1 MVRKKCERLRK
12 LKEFFPEIYDTIM
25 TERFVL
31 LETTENK
38 KGAEG
43 MKKTKQILTLAT
55 TASLLMGS
63 ISVPAYAATTFVDI
77 STVTWSGF
85 KPFLNQAAELGLM
98 SGYEENGKRYCKPRN
113 NVTYCE
119 AVQLMYSIMKAYT
132 KQDVNDATVTKW
144 KPVIS
149 AYNIPTWAYK
159 ATAYGLENSILTTA
173 ELNKLQGGTKAA
185 NREDVG
191 VIFGKAMDTVKG
203 YDVKSGATL
212 GYADKDAISATAVPY
227 LELLYRVNL
236 MVGDSDNKFNPKKN
250 ITRAEMAVLSVK
262 SYNKL
267 VENKGTETNRKTATG
282 TVTDCKTMQNGDI
295 FLTMTASGSS
305 LSLFG
310 VKGKVTAKYNGQ
322 TIALSDIKTGDTVKV
337 TYEGQYMSSI
347 TVTYSKNGIKQT
359 TEKKYELKDITDSKI
374 TVKDGS
380 TEKKFYLDDDVEIR
394 LDGKKST
401 VSKLS
406 RALEDTSY
414 DVTLTLDKD
423 EYVLKVVAVVNAN
436 NPTDGTV
443 TDVED
448 DKITIKSGK
457 KEYTYTLASDVEV
470 TYNGNTM
477 KFSKFQRNYDDSNF
491 VVSLKLDK
499 NNRVSEIKITSME
512 DDYNGTLTFLNSKRI
527 EFTAGSKTYQ
537 YNLSDDVTVRID
549 GKKSSVSALRESYRD
564 GKAYTISVDT
574 NRDDEVTEILAV
586 SKFSSNNKGK
596 LSKISKRELTIVA
609 KEKDYTYSLA
619 DDVDVTIN
627 GKNRDVSDLIDSYK
641 DYSFN
646 VTLGFDK
653 NGDVR
658 EITAEMADVKEGHLR
673 DLVEDKRTITVTAA
687 GLNIKMDLA
696 SSVTVKL
703 GGESISLTKLNSELD
718 YAYGDSQIYVELG
731 YNGSGEVK
739 TITAFWEDARGEL
752 VSVDRRADEIE
763 VRVNGSKKTFEIS
776 TRAEFV
782 YKLSAAA
789 DALETYEAGEG
800 SEKMNALPTAAD
812 ADDYKRNL
820 RYDEDLYGLQDFL
833 DACSDARDDCTVA
846 LTKDSK
852 GKIVRICAI
861 AG

>member
-1 MVRKKCERLRK
+1 M
-12 LKEFFPEIYDTIM
+12 
-25 TERFVL
+25 
-31 LETTENK
+31 ETTENK

-77 STVTWSGF
+77 NTVTWSGF

-203 YDVKSGATL
+203 YDVKSGAIL

-347 TVTYSKNGIKQT
+347 TVTYSKNGIRQT

-448 DKITIKSGK
+448 DEITIKSGK

-470 TYNGNTM
+470 TYNGSTM

-564 GKAYTISVDT
+564 GKAYTVSVDT
-574 NRDDEVTEILAV
+574 NRDDEVTELLAV

-609 KEKDYTYSLA
+609 KEKDYTYGLA

-653 NGDVR
+653 NGDVC
-658 EITAEMADVKEGHLR
+658 EITAEMADAKEGYLR

-703 GGESISLTKLNSELD
+703 GGESISLKKLNSELD

-789 DALETYEAGEG
+789 DA
-800 SEKMNALPTAAD
+800 
-812 ADDYKRNL
+812 DDYKRNL

>member
-1 MVRKKCERLRK
+1 
-12 LKEFFPEIYDTIM
+12 M

-77 STVTWSGF
+77 NTVTWSGF

-203 YDVKSGATL
+203 YDVKSGAIL

-448 DKITIKSGK
+448 DEITIKSGK

-470 TYNGNTM
+470 TYNGSTM

-564 GKAYTISVDT
+564 GKAYTVSVDT
-574 NRDDEVTEILAV
+574 NRDDEVTELLAV

-609 KEKDYTYSLA
+609 KEKDYTYGLA

-653 NGDVR
+653 NGDVC
-658 EITAEMADVKEGHLR
+658 EITAEMADAKEGYLR

-789 DALETYEAGEG
+789 DA
-800 SEKMNALPTAAD
+800 
-812 ADDYKRNL
+812 DDYKRNL

>member
-1 MVRKKCERLRK
+1 MRSRGQGWNKTEKFSSKRKDSRKKCERLRK

-77 STVTWSGF
+77 NTVTWSGF

-119 AVQLMYSIMKAYT
+119 VVQLMYSIMKAYT

-448 DKITIKSGK
+448 DEITIKSGK

-564 GKAYTISVDT
+564 GKAYTVSVDT
-574 NRDDEVTEILAV
+574 NRDDEVTELLAV

-609 KEKDYTYSLA
+609 KEKDYTYGLA

-653 NGDVR
+653 NGDVC
-658 EITAEMADVKEGHLR
+658 EITAEMADAKEGYLR

-763 VRVNGSKKTFEIS
+763 VRIDGSKKTFEIS

-782 YKLSAAA
+782 YKLSA
-789 DALETYEAGEG
+789 
-800 SEKMNALPTAAD
+800 AAD

>member
-191 VIFGKAMDTVKG
+191 VIFGKAIDTVKG

-574 NRDDEVTEILAV
+574 NRDDEVTELLAV

-609 KEKDYTYSLA
+609 KEKDYTYGLA

-653 NGDVR
+653 NGDVC
-658 EITAEMADVKEGHLR
+658 EITAEMADAKEGYLR

-763 VRVNGSKKTFEIS
+763 VRIDGSKKTFEIS

-782 YKLSAAA
+782 YKLSA
-789 DALETYEAGEG
+789 
-800 SEKMNALPTAAD
+800 AAD

>member
-1 MVRKKCERLRK
+1 MRSRGQGWNKTEKFSSKRKDSRKKCERLRK

-77 STVTWSGF
+77 NTVTWSGF

-295 FLTMTASGSS
+295 FLTMTASGFS

-448 DKITIKSGK
+448 DEITIKSGK

-499 NNRVSEIKITSME
+499 NNRVSEIKIISME

-564 GKAYTISVDT
+564 GKAYTVSVDT
-574 NRDDEVTEILAV
+574 NRDDEVTELLAV

-596 LSKISKRELTIVA
+596 LSKINKRELTIVA
-609 KEKDYTYSLA
+609 KEKDYTYGLA

-653 NGDVR
+653 NGDVC
-658 EITAEMADVKEGHLR
+658 EITAEMADAKEGYLR

-696 SSVTVKL
+696 SSVTVRL

-763 VRVNGSKKTFEIS
+763 VRIDGSKKTFEIS

-782 YKLSAAA
+782 YKLSA
-789 DALETYEAGEG
+789 
-800 SEKMNALPTAAD
+800 AAD

>member
-1 MVRKKCERLRK
+1 MRSRGQGWNKTEKFSSKRKDSRKKCERLRK

-77 STVTWSGF
+77 NTVTWSGF

-282 TVTDCKTMQNGDI
+282 TVADCKTMQNGDI
-295 FLTMTASGSS
+295 FLTMTASDSS

-374 TVKDGS
+374 MVKDGS

-627 GKNRDVSDLIDSYK
+627 GKSRDVSDLIDSYK

-789 DALETYEAGEG
+789 DA
-800 SEKMNALPTAAD
+800 
-812 ADDYKRNL
+812 DDYKRNL

>member
-1 MVRKKCERLRK
+1 MRSRGQGWNKTEKFSSKRKDSRKKCERLRK

-77 STVTWSGF
+77 NTVTWSGF

-267 VENKGTETNRKTATG
+267 VENKGTENNRKTATG

-448 DKITIKSGK
+448 DEITIKSGK

-564 GKAYTISVDT
+564 GKAYTVSVDT
-574 NRDDEVTEILAV
+574 NRDDEVTELLAV

-609 KEKDYTYSLA
+609 KEKDYTYGLA

-653 NGDVR
+653 NGDVC
-658 EITAEMADVKEGHLR
+658 EITAEMADAKEGYLR

-763 VRVNGSKKTFEIS
+763 VRIDGSKKTFEIS

-782 YKLSAAA
+782 YKLSA
-789 DALETYEAGEG
+789 
-800 SEKMNALPTAAD
+800 AAD

>member
-1 MVRKKCERLRK
+1 MRSRGQGWNKTEKFSSKRKDSRKKCERLRK

-77 STVTWSGF
+77 NTVTWSGF

-295 FLTMTASGSS
+295 FLTMTASGFS

-374 TVKDGS
+374 TVRDGS

-448 DKITIKSGK
+448 DEITIKSGK

-564 GKAYTISVDT
+564 GKAYTVSVDT
-574 NRDDEVTEILAV
+574 NRDDEVTELLAV

-609 KEKDYTYSLA
+609 KEKDYTYGLA

-653 NGDVR
+653 NGDVC
-658 EITAEMADVKEGHLR
+658 EITAEMADAKEGYLR

-763 VRVNGSKKTFEIS
+763 VRIDGSKKTFEIS

-782 YKLSAAA
+782 YKLSA
-789 DALETYEAGEG
+789 
-800 SEKMNALPTAAD
+800 AAD

>member
-1 MVRKKCERLRK
+1 MRSRGQGWNKTEKFSSKRKDSRKKCERLRK

-77 STVTWSGF
+77 NTVTWSGF

-149 AYNIPTWAYK
+149 AYNIPAWAYK

-448 DKITIKSGK
+448 DEITIKSGK

-564 GKAYTISVDT
+564 GKAYTVSVDT
-574 NRDDEVTEILAV
+574 NRDDEVTELLAV

-596 LSKISKRELTIVA
+596 LSKINKRELTIVA
-609 KEKDYTYSLA
+609 KEKDYTYGLA

-653 NGDVR
+653 NGDVC
-658 EITAEMADVKEGHLR
+658 EITAEMADAKEGYLR

-763 VRVNGSKKTFEIS
+763 VRIDGSKKTFEIS

-782 YKLSAAA
+782 YKLSA
-789 DALETYEAGEG
+789 
-800 SEKMNALPTAAD
+800 AAD

>member
-1 MVRKKCERLRK
+1 MRSRGQGWNKTEKFSSKRKDSRKKCERLRK

-77 STVTWSGF
+77 NTVTWSGF

-448 DKITIKSGK
+448 DEITIKSGK

-564 GKAYTISVDT
+564 GKAYTVSVDT
-574 NRDDEVTEILAV
+574 NRDDEVTELLAV

-609 KEKDYTYSLA
+609 KEKDYTYGLA

-653 NGDVR
+653 NGDVC
-658 EITAEMADVKEGHLR
+658 ELTAEMADAKEGDLR
-673 DLVEDKRTITVTAA
+673 GLVEDKRTITVTAA

-789 DALETYEAGEG
+789 DE
-800 SEKMNALPTAAD
+800 
-812 ADDYKRNL
+812 DDYKRNL

>member
-1 MVRKKCERLRK
+1 MRSRGQGWNKTEKFSSKRKDSRKKCERLRK

-77 STVTWSGF
+77 NTVTWSGF

-159 ATAYGLENSILTTA
+159 ATAYGLENSILTTV

-448 DKITIKSGK
+448 DEITIKSGK

-564 GKAYTISVDT
+564 GKAYTVSVDT
-574 NRDDEVTEILAV
+574 NRDDEVTELLAV

-609 KEKDYTYSLA
+609 KEKDYTYGLA

-653 NGDVR
+653 NGDVC
-658 EITAEMADVKEGHLR
+658 EITAEMADAKEGYLR

-763 VRVNGSKKTFEIS
+763 VRIDGSKKTFEIS

-789 DALETYEAGEG
+789 DE
-800 SEKMNALPTAAD
+800 
-812 ADDYKRNL
+812 DDYKRNL

>member
-1 MVRKKCERLRK
+1 MRSRGQGWNKTEKFSSKRKDSRKKCERLRK

-77 STVTWSGF
+77 NTVTWSGF

-448 DKITIKSGK
+448 DEITIKSGK

-564 GKAYTISVDT
+564 GKAYTVSVDT
-574 NRDDEVTEILAV
+574 NRDDEVTELLAV

-609 KEKDYTYSLA
+609 KEKDYTYGLA

-653 NGDVR
+653 NGGVC
-658 EITAEMADVKEGHLR
+658 EITAEMADAKEGYLR

-763 VRVNGSKKTFEIS
+763 VRIDGSKKTFEIS

-782 YKLSAAA
+782 YKLSA
-789 DALETYEAGEG
+789 
-800 SEKMNALPTAAD
+800 AAD

>member
-1 MVRKKCERLRK
+1 MRSRGQGWNKTEKFSSKRKDSRKKCERLRK

-77 STVTWSGF
+77 NTVTWSGF

-448 DKITIKSGK
+448 DEITIKSGK

-470 TYNGNTM
+470 TYNGGTM

-512 DDYNGTLTFLNSKRI
+512 DDYNGALTFLNSKRI

-564 GKAYTISVDT
+564 GKAYTVSVDT
-574 NRDDEVTEILAV
+574 NRDDEVTELLAV

-609 KEKDYTYSLA
+609 KEKDYTYGLA

-653 NGDVR
+653 NGDVC
-658 EITAEMADVKEGHLR
+658 EITAEMADAKEGYLR

-763 VRVNGSKKTFEIS
+763 VRVDGSKKTFEIS

-782 YKLSAAA
+782 YKLSA
-789 DALETYEAGEG
+789 
-800 SEKMNALPTAAD
+800 AAD

>member
-1 MVRKKCERLRK
+1 MRSRGQGWNKTEKFSSKRKDSRKKCERLRK

-77 STVTWSGF
+77 NTVTWSGF

-448 DKITIKSGK
+448 DEITIKSGK

-564 GKAYTISVDT
+564 GKAYTVSVDT

-609 KEKDYTYSLA
+609 KEKDYTYGLA

-703 GGESISLTKLNSELD
+703 GGESISLTKLNRELD

-763 VRVNGSKKTFEIS
+763 VRVDGSKKTFEIS

-782 YKLSAAA
+782 YKLSA
-789 DALETYEAGEG
+789 
-800 SEKMNALPTAAD
+800 AAD

>member
-1 MVRKKCERLRK
+1 MRSRGQGWNKTEKFSSKRKDSRKKCERLRK

-77 STVTWSGF
+77 NTVTWSGF

-347 TVTYSKNGIKQT
+347 TGTYSKNGIKQT

-448 DKITIKSGK
+448 DEITIKSGK

-564 GKAYTISVDT
+564 GKAYTVSVDT
-574 NRDDEVTEILAV
+574 NRDDEVTELLAV

-609 KEKDYTYSLA
+609 KEKDYTYGLA

-653 NGDVR
+653 NGDVC
-658 EITAEMADVKEGHLR
+658 EITAEMADAKEGYLR

-696 SSVTVKL
+696 SSVTVRL

-763 VRVNGSKKTFEIS
+763 VRIDGSKKTFEIS

-782 YKLSAAA
+782 YKLSA
-789 DALETYEAGEG
+789 
-800 SEKMNALPTAAD
+800 AAD

>member
-1 MVRKKCERLRK
+1 MRSRGQGWNKTEKFSSKRKDSRKKCERLRK

-77 STVTWSGF
+77 NTVTWSGF

-295 FLTMTASGSS
+295 FLTMTASGFS

-448 DKITIKSGK
+448 DEITIKSGK

-564 GKAYTISVDT
+564 GKAYTVSVDT
-574 NRDDEVTEILAV
+574 NRDDEVTELLAV

-596 LSKISKRELTIVA
+596 LSKINKRELTIVA
-609 KEKDYTYSLA
+609 KEKDYTYGLA

-653 NGDVR
+653 NGDVC
-658 EITAEMADVKEGHLR
+658 EITAEMADAKEGYLR

-763 VRVNGSKKTFEIS
+763 VRIDGSKKTFEIS

-789 DALETYEAGEG
+789 DE
-800 SEKMNALPTAAD
+800 
-812 ADDYKRNL
+812 DDYKRNL

>member
-1 MVRKKCERLRK
+1 MRSRGQGWNKTEKFSSKRKDSRKKCERLRK

-77 STVTWSGF
+77 NTVTWSGF

-448 DKITIKSGK
+448 DEITIKSGK

-564 GKAYTISVDT
+564 GKAYTVSVDT
-574 NRDDEVTEILAV
+574 NRDDEVTELLAV

-596 LSKISKRELTIVA
+596 LSKINKRELTIVA

-627 GKNRDVSDLIDSYK
+627 GKSRDVSDLIDSYK

-653 NGDVR
+653 NGDVC
-658 EITAEMADVKEGHLR
+658 EITAEMADAKEGYLR

-763 VRVNGSKKTFEIS
+763 VRIDGSKKTFEIS

-782 YKLSAAA
+782 YKLSA
-789 DALETYEAGEG
+789 
-800 SEKMNALPTAAD
+800 AAD

>member
-1 MVRKKCERLRK
+1 MRSRGQGWNKTEKFSSKRKDSRKKCERLRK

-77 STVTWSGF
+77 NTVTWSGF

-448 DKITIKSGK
+448 DEITIKSGK

-564 GKAYTISVDT
+564 GKAYTVSVDT
-574 NRDDEVTEILAV
+574 NRDDEVTELLAV

-596 LSKISKRELTIVA
+596 LSKINKRELTIVA
-609 KEKDYTYSLA
+609 KEKDYTYGLA

-653 NGDVR
+653 NGDVC
-658 EITAEMADVKEGHLR
+658 EITAEMADAKEGYLR

-763 VRVNGSKKTFEIS
+763 VRIDGSKKTFEIS

-789 DALETYEAGEG
+789 DE
-800 SEKMNALPTAAD
+800 
-812 ADDYKRNL
+812 DDYKRNL

>member
-77 STVTWSGF
+77 NTVTWSGF

-267 VENKGTETNRKTATG
+267 VENKGTETNQKTATG

-448 DKITIKSGK
+448 DEITIKSGK

-564 GKAYTISVDT
+564 GKAYTVSVDT
-574 NRDDEVTEILAV
+574 NRDDEVTELLAV

-609 KEKDYTYSLA
+609 KEKDYTYGLA

-653 NGDVR
+653 NGDVC
-658 EITAEMADVKEGHLR
+658 EITAEMADAKEGYLR

-696 SSVTVKL
+696 SSVTVRL

-789 DALETYEAGEG
+789 DA
-800 SEKMNALPTAAD
+800 
-812 ADDYKRNL
+812 DDYKRNL

>member
-1 MVRKKCERLRK
+1 
-12 LKEFFPEIYDTIM
+12 M

-31 LETTENK
+31 LETAENK

-77 STVTWSGF
+77 NTVTWSGF

-203 YDVKSGATL
+203 YDVKSGAIL

-236 MVGDSDNKFNPKKN
+236 MAGDSDNKFNPKKN

-267 VENKGTETNRKTATG
+267 VENKGTETNQKTATG

-448 DKITIKSGK
+448 DEITIKSGK

-470 TYNGNTM
+470 TYNGSTM

-564 GKAYTISVDT
+564 GKAYTVSVDT
-574 NRDDEVTEILAV
+574 NRDDEVTELLAV

-609 KEKDYTYSLA
+609 KEKDYTYGLA

-646 VTLGFDK
+646 VTLGIDK
-653 NGDVR
+653 NGDVC
-658 EITAEMADVKEGHLR
+658 EITAEMADAKEGYLR

-752 VSVDRRADEIE
+752 VSVDRKADEIE

-789 DALETYEAGEG
+789 DE
-800 SEKMNALPTAAD
+800 
-812 ADDYKRNL
+812 DDYKRNL

>member
-1 MVRKKCERLRK
+1 MRSRGQGWNKTEKFSSKRKDSRKKCERLRK

-77 STVTWSGF
+77 NTVTWSGF

-374 TVKDGS
+374 TVKDSS

-448 DKITIKSGK
+448 DEITIKSGK

-564 GKAYTISVDT
+564 GKAYTVSVDT
-574 NRDDEVTEILAV
+574 NRDDEVTELLAV

-609 KEKDYTYSLA
+609 KEKDYTYGLA

-653 NGDVR
+653 NGDVC
-658 EITAEMADVKEGHLR
+658 EITAEMADAKEGYLR

-763 VRVNGSKKTFEIS
+763 VRIDGSKKTFEIS

-789 DALETYEAGEG
+789 DE
-800 SEKMNALPTAAD
+800 
-812 ADDYKRNL
+812 DDYKRNL

>member
-1 MVRKKCERLRK
+1 MRSRGQGWNKTEKFSSKRKDSRKKCERLRK

-77 STVTWSGF
+77 NTVTWSGF

-448 DKITIKSGK
+448 DEITIKSGK

-564 GKAYTISVDT
+564 GKAYTVSVDT
-574 NRDDEVTEILAV
+574 NRDDEVTELLAV

-609 KEKDYTYSLA
+609 KEKYFCYGLA

-653 NGDVR
+653 NGDVC
-658 EITAEMADVKEGHLR
+658 EITAEMADAKEGYLR

-763 VRVNGSKKTFEIS
+763 VRIDGSKKTFEIS

-789 DALETYEAGEG
+789 DE
-800 SEKMNALPTAAD
+800 
-812 ADDYKRNL
+812 DDYKRNL

>member
-1 MVRKKCERLRK
+1 MA
-12 LKEFFPEIYDTIM
+12 
-25 TERFVL
+25 ERFVL

-77 STVTWSGF
+77 NTVTWSGF

-203 YDVKSGATL
+203 YDVKSGAIL

-448 DKITIKSGK
+448 DEITIKSGK

-564 GKAYTISVDT
+564 GKAYTVSVDT

-609 KEKDYTYSLA
+609 KEKDYTYGLA

-653 NGDVR
+653 NGDVC
-658 EITAEMADVKEGHLR
+658 EITAEMADAKEGYLR

-696 SSVTVKL
+696 SSVTVRL

-763 VRVNGSKKTFEIS
+763 VRVDGSKKTFEIS

-789 DALETYEAGEG
+789 DE
-800 SEKMNALPTAAD
+800 
-812 ADDYKRNL
+812 DDYKRNL

>member
-1 MVRKKCERLRK
+1 
-12 LKEFFPEIYDTIM
+12 M

-77 STVTWSGF
+77 NTVTWSGF

-203 YDVKSGATL
+203 YDVKSGAIL

-267 VENKGTETNRKTATG
+267 VENKGTETNQKTATG

-448 DKITIKSGK
+448 DEITIKSGK

-470 TYNGNTM
+470 TYNGSTM

-564 GKAYTISVDT
+564 GKAYTVSVDT
-574 NRDDEVTEILAV
+574 NRDDEVTELLAV

-596 LSKISKRELTIVA
+596 LSKINKRELTIVA
-609 KEKDYTYSLA
+609 KEKDYIYGLA

-653 NGDVR
+653 NGDVC
-658 EITAEMADVKEGHLR
+658 EITAEMADAKEGYLR

-763 VRVNGSKKTFEIS
+763 VRIDGSKKTFEIS

-782 YKLSAAA
+782 YKLSA
-789 DALETYEAGEG
+789 
-800 SEKMNALPTAAD
+800 AAD

>member
-1 MVRKKCERLRK
+1 MRSRGQGWNKTEKFSSKRKDSRKKCERLRK

-77 STVTWSGF
+77 NTVTWSGF

-448 DKITIKSGK
+448 DEITIKSGK

-564 GKAYTISVDT
+564 GKAYTVSVDT
-574 NRDDEVTEILAV
+574 NRDDEVTELLAV

-596 LSKISKRELTIVA
+596 LSKINKRELTIVA
-609 KEKDYTYSLA
+609 KEKDYTYGLA

-653 NGDVR
+653 NGDVC
-658 EITAEMADVKEGHLR
+658 EITAEMADAKEGYLR

-696 SSVTVKL
+696 SSVTVRL

-763 VRVNGSKKTFEIS
+763 VRIDGSKKTFEIS

-789 DALETYEAGEG
+789 DE
-800 SEKMNALPTAAD
+800 
-812 ADDYKRNL
+812 DDYKRNL

>member
-1 MVRKKCERLRK
+1 MRSRVQGWNKTEKFSSKRKDSRKKCERLRK

-77 STVTWSGF
+77 NTVTWSGF

-448 DKITIKSGK
+448 DEITIKSGK

-564 GKAYTISVDT
+564 GKAYTVSVDT
-574 NRDDEVTEILAV
+574 NRDDEVTELLAV

-596 LSKISKRELTIVA
+596 LSKINKRELTIVA
-609 KEKDYTYSLA
+609 KEKDYTYGLA

-653 NGDVR
+653 NGDVC
-658 EITAEMADVKEGHLR
+658 EITAEMADAKEGYLR

-763 VRVNGSKKTFEIS
+763 VRVDGSKKTFEIS

-782 YKLSAAA
+782 YKLSA
-789 DALETYEAGEG
+789 
-800 SEKMNALPTAAD
+800 AAD

>member
-1 MVRKKCERLRK
+1 MRSRGQGWNKTEKFSSKRKDSRKKCERLRK

-77 STVTWSGF
+77 NTVTWSGF

-448 DKITIKSGK
+448 DEITIKSGK

-564 GKAYTISVDT
+564 GKAYTVSVDT
-574 NRDDEVTEILAV
+574 NRDDEVTELLAV

-596 LSKISKRELTIVA
+596 LSKINKRELTIVA
-609 KEKDYTYSLA
+609 KEKDYTYGLA

-653 NGDVR
+653 NGDVC
-658 EITAEMADVKEGHLR
+658 EITAEMADAKEGYLR

-696 SSVTVKL
+696 SSVTVRL

-789 DALETYEAGEG
+789 DA
-800 SEKMNALPTAAD
+800 
-812 ADDYKRNL
+812 DDYKRNL

>member
-1 MVRKKCERLRK
+1 MA
-12 LKEFFPEIYDTIM
+12 
-25 TERFVL
+25 ERFVL

-43 MKKTKQILTLAT
+43 MKKTKQILTLAA

-77 STVTWSGF
+77 NTVTWSGF

-295 FLTMTASGSS
+295 FLTMTASGFS

-448 DKITIKSGK
+448 DEITIKSGK

-564 GKAYTISVDT
+564 GKAYTVSVDT
-574 NRDDEVTEILAV
+574 NRDDEVTELLAV

-596 LSKISKRELTIVA
+596 LSKINKRELTIVA
-609 KEKDYTYSLA
+609 KEKDYTYGLA

-653 NGDVR
+653 NGDVC
-658 EITAEMADVKEGHLR
+658 EITAEMADAKEGYLR

-696 SSVTVKL
+696 SSVTVRL

-763 VRVNGSKKTFEIS
+763 VRIDGSKKTFEIS

-782 YKLSAAA
+782 YKLSA
-789 DALETYEAGEG
+789 
-800 SEKMNALPTAAD
+800 AAD

>member
-1 MVRKKCERLRK
+1 MRSRGQGWNKTEKFSSKRKDSRKKCERLRK

-77 STVTWSGF
+77 NTVTWSGF

-267 VENKGTETNRKTATG
+267 VENKGTETNQKTATG

-448 DKITIKSGK
+448 DEITIKSGK

-564 GKAYTISVDT
+564 GKAYTVSVDT
-574 NRDDEVTEILAV
+574 NRDDEVTELLAV

-609 KEKDYTYSLA
+609 KEKDYTYGLA

-653 NGDVR
+653 NGDVC
-658 EITAEMADVKEGHLR
+658 EITAEMADAKEGYLR

-789 DALETYEAGEG
+789 DA
-800 SEKMNALPTAAD
+800 
-812 ADDYKRNL
+812 DDYKRNL

>member
-1 MVRKKCERLRK
+1 MRKIKEIERI
-12 LKEFFPEIYDTIM
+12 FPEIYDTIM

-77 STVTWSGF
+77 NTVTWSGF

-448 DKITIKSGK
+448 DEITIKSGK

-564 GKAYTISVDT
+564 GKAYTVSVDT
-574 NRDDEVTEILAV
+574 NRDDEVTELLAV

-609 KEKDYTYSLA
+609 KEKDYTYGLA

-653 NGDVR
+653 NGDVC
-658 EITAEMADVKEGHLR
+658 EITAEMADAKEGYLR

-763 VRVNGSKKTFEIS
+763 VRIDGSKKTFEIS

-782 YKLSAAA
+782 YKLSA
-789 DALETYEAGEG
+789 
-800 SEKMNALPTAAD
+800 AAD

>member
-1 MVRKKCERLRK
+1 MRSRGQGWNKTEKFSSKRKDSRKKCERLRK

-77 STVTWSGF
+77 NTVTWSGF

-448 DKITIKSGK
+448 DEITIKSGK

-564 GKAYTISVDT
+564 GKAYTVSVDT
-574 NRDDEVTEILAV
+574 NRDDEVTELLAV

-609 KEKDYTYSLA
+609 KEKDYTYGLA

-653 NGDVR
+653 NGDVC
-658 EITAEMADVKEGHLR
+658 EITAEMADAKEGYLR
-673 DLVEDKRTITVTAA
+673 DLVEDKRIITVTAA

-763 VRVNGSKKTFEIS
+763 VRIDGSKKTFEIS

-789 DALETYEAGEG
+789 DE
-800 SEKMNALPTAAD
+800 
-812 ADDYKRNL
+812 DDYKRNL

>member
-1 MVRKKCERLRK
+1 MRSRGQGWNKTEKFSSKRKDSRKKCERLRK

-77 STVTWSGF
+77 NTVTWSGF

-267 VENKGTETNRKTATG
+267 VENKGTETNQKTATG

-374 TVKDGS
+374 TVKNGS

-448 DKITIKSGK
+448 DEITIKSGK

-564 GKAYTISVDT
+564 GKAYTVSVDT
-574 NRDDEVTEILAV
+574 NRDDEVTELLAV

-609 KEKDYTYSLA
+609 KEKDYTYGLA

-653 NGDVR
+653 NGDVC
-658 EITAEMADVKEGHLR
+658 EITAEMADAKEGYLR

-763 VRVNGSKKTFEIS
+763 VRIDGSKKTFEIS

-789 DALETYEAGEG
+789 DE
-800 SEKMNALPTAAD
+800 
-812 ADDYKRNL
+812 DDYKRNL

>member
-1 MVRKKCERLRK
+1 MRSRGQGWNKTEKFSSKRKDSRKKCERLRK

-77 STVTWSGF
+77 NTVTWSGF

-347 TVTYSKNGIKQT
+347 TVTYSKNGIMQT

-448 DKITIKSGK
+448 DEITIKSGK

-564 GKAYTISVDT
+564 GKAYTVSVDT
-574 NRDDEVTEILAV
+574 NRDDEVTELLAV

-609 KEKDYTYSLA
+609 KEKDYTYGLA

-653 NGDVR
+653 NGDVC
-658 EITAEMADVKEGHLR
+658 EITAEMADAKEGYLR

-763 VRVNGSKKTFEIS
+763 VRIDGSKKTFEIS

-782 YKLSAAA
+782 YKLSA
-789 DALETYEAGEG
+789 
-800 SEKMNALPTAAD
+800 AAD

>member
-1 MVRKKCERLRK
+1 M
-12 LKEFFPEIYDTIM
+12 
-25 TERFVL
+25 
-31 LETTENK
+31 ETTENK

-77 STVTWSGF
+77 NTVTWSGF

-267 VENKGTETNRKTATG
+267 VENKGTETNQKTATG
-282 TVTDCKTMQNGDI
+282 TVTDCKTMQNEDI

-448 DKITIKSGK
+448 DEITIKSGK

-470 TYNGNTM
+470 TYNGSTM

-564 GKAYTISVDT
+564 GKAYTVSVDT
-574 NRDDEVTEILAV
+574 NRDDEVTELLAV

-609 KEKDYTYSLA
+609 KEKDYTYGLA

-653 NGDVR
+653 NGDVC
-658 EITAEMADVKEGHLR
+658 EITAEMADAKEGYLR

-763 VRVNGSKKTFEIS
+763 VRIDGSKKTFEIS

-782 YKLSAAA
+782 YKLSA
-789 DALETYEAGEG
+789 
-800 SEKMNALPTAAD
+800 AAD

>member
-1 MVRKKCERLRK
+1 MRSRGQGWNKTEKFSSKRKDSRKKCERLRK

-77 STVTWSGF
+77 NTVTWSGF

-448 DKITIKSGK
+448 DEITIKSGK

-564 GKAYTISVDT
+564 GKAYTVSVDT
-574 NRDDEVTEILAV
+574 NRDDEVTELLAV

-609 KEKDYTYSLA
+609 KEKDYTYGLA

-653 NGDVR
+653 NGDVC
-658 EITAEMADVKEGHLR
+658 EITAEMADAKEGYLR

-696 SSVTVKL
+696 SSVTVRL

-718 YAYGDSQIYVELG
+718 YAYGDSQIYMELG

-789 DALETYEAGEG
+789 DA
-800 SEKMNALPTAAD
+800 
-812 ADDYKRNL
+812 DDYKRNL